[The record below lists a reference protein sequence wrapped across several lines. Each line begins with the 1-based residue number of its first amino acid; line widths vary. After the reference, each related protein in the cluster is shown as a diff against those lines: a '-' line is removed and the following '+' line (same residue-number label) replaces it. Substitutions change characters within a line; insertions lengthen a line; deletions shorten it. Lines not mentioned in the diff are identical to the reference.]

1 MKYLSALLLI
11 MSFAGISVF
20 GFFLVD
26 YGMMHGSNNG
36 CLASVVDG
44 TECPA
49 SAIGM
54 TLHHIA
60 SVQTLTTTVVPSV
73 SGWLLLFASL
83 FLIFV
88 SVSLFCKKLLLLKL
102 ELLPQRLRD
111 LTLGSLRSQQ
121 KTNSWLSLFEL
132 SPSLT

>member
-11 MSFAGISVF
+11 TSFAGISIF

-26 YGMMHGSNNG
+26 YAMMHDSNNG
-36 CLASVVDG
+36 CSASVVDG

-49 SAIGM
+49 SAMGM
-54 TLHHIA
+54 ALHHIA
-60 SVQTLTTTVVPSV
+60 SVQTLTTTVVPSI
-73 SGWLLLFASL
+73 SGLILLLASL
-83 FLIFV
+83 FLVLVSIF
-88 SVSLFCKKLLLLKL
+88 LFCKKLLFSRI

-111 LTLGSLRSQQ
+111 LTLDSLRSQQ

-132 SPSLT
+132 SPSL